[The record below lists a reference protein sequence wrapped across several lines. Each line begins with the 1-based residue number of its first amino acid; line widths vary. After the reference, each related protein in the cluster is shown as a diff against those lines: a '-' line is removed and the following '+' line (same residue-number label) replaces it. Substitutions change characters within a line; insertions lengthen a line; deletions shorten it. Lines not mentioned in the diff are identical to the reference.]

1 MGRRRVS
8 DEHKRER
15 KRAENK
21 RREMTR
27 IHLGTCFPQWAALK
41 SLRKDNNVELAD
53 HLLKVHEHYCRSCRE
68 LRSGTMTRV
77 EYLHSDYDTRQDEV
91 SSRESQSTRNIKVVN
106 QDGQVYVT
114 LSGDKLKKTETG
126 ITPQHQQQIP
136 VLVGSQQSLTSHQ
149 QNILVHSPFVINK
162 PQITNSNPNTGN
174 EQPGCLNQMIS
185 GYVEGKV
192 PSVQSAQRVTL
203 NKDNPSGQNNP
214 GKDGVRG
221 TSSSGKCHVLVE
233 KQLEVKEE
241 PVDDFVVVINPDDD
255 DDDVDDDD
263 DDDDDEDD
271 GDDEDEEEDDGETT
285 ESCDESDLIHSEY
298 QEGLVE
304 IKEEPMDDV
313 PDHAGHLQ
321 VSCSVP
327 QGHRGFNTAG
337 TSTNGT
343 QDQLGNSRVCLQDGN
358 PFRSPNTTS
367 PSLRVT
373 TAKVITC
380 YRYGDLV
387 RSQTAS
393 SSNHTKAK
401 LLVACNAL
409 LKQMP
414 QIGRKDTLRTE
425 AGQGQTDT
433 RDQVP
438 QTGRQDTL
446 RTEAGQGQTDTR
458 DQVNL
463 RKRKHVPEEQEETCR
478 KQKKFTKQDSFNT
491 IRTPKPE

>member
-8 DEHKRER
+8 DEHKRAM
-15 KRAENK
+15 KRADNK
-21 RREMTR
+21 RREKTR
-27 IHLGTCFPQWAALK
+27 IHLGNCFEQWSALRA
-41 SLRKDNNVELAD
+41 LRKDNNVQFAD
-53 HLLKVHEHYCRSCRE
+53 HLLKVHDHYCRSCRE

-91 SSRESQSTRNIKVVN
+91 SSRESQSTRSIKVVN

-149 QNILVHSPFVINK
+149 QNVLVHSPFVINK
-162 PQITNSNPNTGN
+162 PQITNSNPNIGN

-192 PSVQSAQRVTL
+192 PSVQSAQGVTL

-221 TSSSGKCHVLVE
+221 TSSSGKQQVLVE

-255 DDDVDDDD
+255 DDDDDDV
-263 DDDDDEDD
+263 DDDEDD
-271 GDDEDEEEDDGETT
+271 GDDEDEDEDEDEDDGETT
-285 ESCDESDLIHSEY
+285 ESCDESDLTHSEY
-298 QEGLVE
+298 QQGLVE
-304 IKEEPMDDV
+304 IKEEPVDDV

-321 VSCSVP
+321 VNCSVP

-343 QDQLGNSRVCLQDGN
+343 QDQLWNSRVCLQDGN

-367 PSLRVT
+367 PGLRVT

-387 RSQTAS
+387 RSQMAS
-393 SSNHTKAK
+393 SSNHTKANHTKANHTKAK

-414 QIGRKDTLRTE
+414 QTGRKDTLRTE
-425 AGQGQTDT
+425 TGQGQTDT
-433 RDQVP
+433 RDQ
-438 QTGRQDTL
+438 
-446 RTEAGQGQTDTR
+446 E
-458 DQVNL
+458 NL
-463 RKRKHVPEEQEETCR
+463 RKRRHVPEEQEETLE

-491 IRTPKPE
+491 IRTHKPE